1 MKTKTNS
8 NQKNKKIE
16 EPIIDKVRKEKTEI
30 FSERFT
36 ICLNKL
42 IEQGY
47 TQAKIATDLGVV
59 PSVIT
64 KYKKGEIYPELIK
77 FFAMEELFG
86 VSANYLMGR
95 SETTKDNCNDINMKT
110 GLSQTAIE
118 TLYRIQHEYFELEEN
133 FEVNIE
139 EKRKISKTYQEE
151 LHILSQI
158 IEDNINIIDLL
169 HSINEYK
176 NQKQKLQ
183 TLIKSYKETRNKNI
197 YLQMLE
203 IIDKRKYLKFKAMET
218 FSNIIEDISKEEN
231 KN

>member
-8 NQKNKKIE
+8 NQKKKRMK

-30 FSERFT
+30 FSERFS

-47 TQAKIATDLGVV
+47 TQAKIATNLGVV

-95 SETTKDNCNDINMKT
+95 IETTKDNCNDINMKI
-110 GLSQTAIE
+110 GISQPAIE
-118 TLYRIQHEYFELEEN
+118 TLYRIQHEYFELEKN

-139 EKRKISKTYQEE
+139 EERNISKTYQEE
-151 LHILSQI
+151 LKILSLI
-158 IEDNINIIDLL
+158 IEDNINLIELL
-169 HSINEYK
+169 HSIKEYK
-176 NQKQKLQ
+176 NKKQELQ
-183 TLIKSYKETRNKNI
+183 TLIKSYKKTKDEYT
-197 YLQMLE
+197 
-203 IIDKRKYLKFKAMET
+203 YLKIREIATERKQLKFNAMET
-218 FSNIIEDISKEEN
+218 FSNIIEDISKGEN
-231 KN
+231 NN

>member
-42 IEQGY
+42 LAQGY
-47 TQAKIATDLGVV
+47 TQENVAKELGVS
-59 PSVIT
+59 PSLISR
-64 KYKKGEIYPELIK
+64 YKNGEIYPELIK

-110 GLSQTAIE
+110 GISQPAIE
-118 TLYRIQHEYFELEEN
+118 TLYQLQHDYFALEKDFDIDITEQ
-133 FEVNIE
+133 
-139 EKRKISKTYQEE
+139 RKISTMYKEE
-151 LHILSQI
+151 LHILSEI
-158 IEDNINIIDLL
+158 IENNMDLIHL
-169 HSINEYK
+169 LQDIKEYK
-176 NQKQKLQ
+176 EKTQKIQ
-183 TLIKSYKETRNKNI
+183 TLIKSYKETKDPNT
-197 YLQMLE
+197 YLQLRDMM
-203 IIDKRKYLKFKAMET
+203 DKRKFLKFKATET
-218 FSNIIEDISKEEN
+218 FSYIIEDISKGEN